1 VTVLAICTALLSFV
15 TVAAATR
22 AKHWIFRIWDFPRS
36 QLAFFAAVLLGFLIW
51 RADFGRPLAWALA
64 AITAGCLV
72 CQVWWITPYTRL
84 FPTEVARARH
94 EDKRRAI
101 RILAANVL
109 QTNTHAERFLKLVR
123 DNDPDVV
130 VTLETNSWWQKQLEP
145 LERDYPYRLQAP
157 LENLYGMHLFS
168 KLPLED
174 ARVRYLV
181 EDDKPS
187 MHAIARLRSGERVE
201 LHCLHPAP
209 PGPTENKESSERD
222 AELIVVGK
230 TVKHSKLPVIVTG
243 DLNDVAWS
251 ETTRLFRHVSGLLD
265 PRRGRGTFST
275 FPARWPISR
284 WPLDHVFHSPALCLV
299 DIHTLK
305 NWGSDHL
312 PIVYELALDPSHVAS
327 ERSPRP
333 SREDAREAEKTLAE
347 ARGSNRDGIHSQR
360 GLDPGKAGGSLGRA
374 ARRRRAAP
382 SLGARIRDARR
393 DGGRGAQ
400 SDLRKWHGRS

>member
-1 VTVLAICTALLSFV
+1 VTVLAVCTVLLSFV

-51 RADFGRPLAWALA
+51 RADWSRPLAWLLA
-64 AITAGCLV
+64 SVTTGCLV
-72 CQVWWITPYTRL
+72 YQAWWIIPYTRL

-94 EDKRRAI
+94 GDRRRSI

-123 DNDPDVV
+123 ENDPDVV

-145 LERDYPYRLQAP
+145 LERDYTYRLRAP
-157 LENLYGMHLFS
+157 LENLYGMHLYS
-168 KLPLED
+168 RLRLED

-187 MHAIARLRSGERVE
+187 MHAIAHLRSGERIE

-209 PGPTENKESSERD
+209 PGPTENEESTERD
-222 AELIVVGK
+222 AELVVVGK
-230 TVKHSKLPVIVTG
+230 SVKGSKLPVIVTG

-251 ETTRLFRHVSGLLD
+251 ETTRLFRHISGLLD

-275 FPARWPISR
+275 FPARLPISR
-284 WPLDHVFHSPALCLV
+284 WPLDHVFHSRALCLV

-312 PIVYELALDPSHVAS
+312 PIVFELALDPRHAAS
-327 ERSPRP
+327 ERSPHP
-333 SREDAREAEKTLAE
+333 TREDHRKAEDAVAQ
-347 ARGSNRDGIHSQR
+347 ARGSNQHGIHSQR
-360 GLDPGKAGGSLGRA
+360 GLN
-374 ARRRRAAP
+374 P
-382 SLGARIRDARR
+382 S
-393 DGGRGAQ
+393 
-400 SDLRKWHGRS
+400 